1 MFYFWSSYDG
11 PGTKVFSLFKLLNR
25 FYFLKGNVFCWWS
38 ENWFNMSVV
47 PCFCVISTG
56 QNYHRKLLYISSY
69 DSGSTTERYSCVN
82 KTIEGI
88 TETPHTASYREYQ
101 PPSPLKKTW
110 FHPESTSE
118 IVLLYIWAILK
129 NDVMLTFHF
138 KPSADHLKWEG
149 WRHRARHHA
158 PRGPRFATTD
168 EGWVRDPIQGAWVR
182 LTKSCGVRKIWNRK
196 SGWNRKSEL

>member
-56 QNYHRKLLYISSY
+56 QNYHRKLLYISCY
-69 DSGSTTERYSCVN
+69 DSGSTTERYSYVN

-88 TETPHTASYREYQ
+88 TETLYTAIYREYQ
-101 PPSPLKKTW
+101 PPLPPQKNLVSSWVYFWNCAFVYLSNFEKICNANFSLKA
-110 FHPESTSE
+110 FCRP
-118 IVLLYIWAILK
+118 
-129 NDVMLTFHF
+129 F
-138 KPSADHLKWEG
+138 KVRGVASQSKAPCSLWTTLCDHW
-149 WRHRARHHA
+149 WRLGK
-158 PRGPRFATTD
+158 GPH
-168 EGWVRDPIQGAWVR
+168 
-182 LTKSCGVRKIWNRK
+182 
-196 SGWNRKSEL
+196 SGWLSEAYKKLWSAKDMK